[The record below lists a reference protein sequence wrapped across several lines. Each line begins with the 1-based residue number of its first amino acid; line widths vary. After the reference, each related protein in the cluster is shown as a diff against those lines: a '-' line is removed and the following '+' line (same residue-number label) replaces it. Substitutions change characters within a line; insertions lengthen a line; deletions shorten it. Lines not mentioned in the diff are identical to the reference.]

1 MKKFNPSKVSPFL
14 IREKQCK
21 FDHSCNYYSNSSYT
35 CTHMGGEYCGKYR
48 ILETSNIYKV
58 KNQNIE
64 ENIILS

>member
-1 MKKFNPSKVSPFL
+1 
-14 IREKQCK
+14 
-21 FDHSCNYYSNSSYT
+21 
-35 CTHMGGEYCGKYR
+35 MGGEYCGKYR